1 MNKKKLLL
9 FLCKVV
15 AAFIIGGITGAIVT
29 LASAEEPAPE
39 APAAPIVYE
48 VEPIVEELHVEPE
61 PAPPAYTEEELEMLA
76 IVIYREAGSDW
87 ISNETR
93 LMVGNV
99 VMNRIADPRF
109 PDNMYDVLT
118 QPRQYGTMA
127 RDGVTWPSR
136 AAYEEE
142 AVERAYDCARRVLE
156 GERLLP
162 DDVIWQAEFK
172 QGNEVVAYMD
182 GLYFC
187 RN

>member
-1 MNKKKLLL
+1 MKRKELLEII
-9 FLCKVV
+9 CKVAIMLIVSAAIIIPV
-15 AAFIIGGITGAIVT
+15 ALV
-29 LASAEEPAPE
+29 SAESTEP
-39 APAAPIVYE
+39 E
-48 VEPIVEELHVEPE
+48 VTVPDEPVPPIVEELPVEPE
-61 PAPPAYTEEELEMLA
+61 PAPPAYTDEELEMLA
-76 IVIYREAGSDW
+76 IVIYREAGSNW
-87 ISNETR
+87 ISDETR

-118 QPRQYGTMA
+118 QPRQYGTMS

-172 QGNEVVAYMD
+172 QGKEVVVYAD

-187 RN
+187 RS